1 MKILKTAAEIAETV
15 SQIEAELDRLGWL
28 AGADQP
34 CGFDVSPISDLPN
47 GWLSLTCDSGEVV
60 GESSE
65 ILEAL
70 KEAESGE
77 LGSCFATAGFCDKRP
92 DNSRDWPED
101 LIEVLQIGEGT
112 ANDNPMHLVM
122 VGTNDGVKFAAGY
135 HGFSQCALE
144 DWISSSKPLADSQQA
159 ALVSAGR

>member
-1 MKILKTAAEIAETV
+1 MKTLKTAAEIVEIV
-15 SQIEAELDRLGWL
+15 NQIEAELDRLGWL
-28 AGADQP
+28 ADAEQP
-34 CGFDVSPISDLPN
+34 CGFDVNAVSDLPN
-47 GWLSLTCDSGEVV
+47 GWFSLTSDSGNVV

-77 LGSCFATAGFCDKRP
+77 LGSCFATAGFSDKRP

-112 ANDNPMHLVM
+112 INDNPMHLIM
-122 VGTNDGVKFAAGY
+122 VGTNGGVKFAAGY
-135 HGFSQCALE
+135 HGVSQCALE
-144 DWISSSKPLADSQQA
+144 DWLSWFRPLADSQTE
-159 ALVSAGR
+159 ALTTAGR